1 MAQKLP
7 RRTHGV
13 HTLRLSLLDTPVTMR
28 WSSLRMALAAM
39 PVVADLKSCWEKV
52 QQVERAERTL

>member
-1 MAQKLP
+1 
-7 RRTHGV
+7 
-13 HTLRLSLLDTPVTMR
+13 MR